1 MTEDQLVSALLEA
14 LARAGWKACHFRPA
28 RTAYGWRT
36 AVQGHPGAPDIIAVH
51 PDHGV
56 LLIEAKSDRGALRPE
71 QVEWRSWAEAAAVR
85 FPGAITYRLVRPRD
99 WRDGSLDT
107 LLGYEVAA

>member
-1 MTEDQLVSALLEA
+1 MTEDQLVAAILDA

-36 AVQGHPGAPDIIAVH
+36 AVQGHAGAPDIIAVH
-51 PDHGV
+51 PDRGV

-71 QVEWRSWAEAAAVR
+71 QVEWRAWAEAASAR
-85 FPGAITYRLVRPRD
+85 FPGAIAYRVVRPRD
-99 WRDGSLDT
+99 WLAGALDGVM
-107 LLGYEVAA
+107 GYEEAA